1 LGRFAPHIPT
11 TTLDD
16 PEPIVLRR
24 GAHTWRF
31 VWSASDIP
39 ELIQTL
45 SDMAENDL
53 IDLDWF
59 DAALVIYELGR
70 RLESITPRHAAKNRS
85 EAS

>member
-1 LGRFAPHIPT
+1 MGRFALQPDTIP
-11 TTLDD
+11 LGE

-24 GAHTWRF
+24 GGHTWRF

-39 ELIQTL
+39 ELVQTL
-45 SDMAENDL
+45 SDMADNDL

-59 DAALVIYELGR
+59 DAALVIYEAGR
-70 RLESITPRHAAKNRS
+70 RLETISPRHDAKNRS